1 MRKVLGILLAVL
13 SVCGSALAA
22 DEYKIDPNHSS
33 VNFSVT
39 HMVVSTV
46 NGRFAAYEGKIV
58 YDEKDPS
65 KSSVN
70 VTIQTAS
77 ITTDNPARDNHL
89 RSPDFL
95 DAQNNPTITFQSKSV
110 ERKGDNYVAHGTLTI
125 RGVSKD
131 VDLPFELKGPVDTG
145 KGKIVGAHAS
155 LAINRKDYNV
165 SWSGTMDKGQLVVSN
180 EVKIDLNVE
189 AHQAPPAP
197 AQGK

>member
-1 MRKVLGILLAVL
+1 
-13 SVCGSALAA
+13 LAA

-46 NGRFAAYEGKIV
+46 NGRFATYEGKIV
-58 YDEKDPS
+58 YDEKDPA

-77 ITTDNPARDNHL
+77 INTDNQSRDNHL
-89 RSPDFL
+89 RSADFL

-110 ERKGDNYVAHGTLTI
+110 EKKGDNYVAHGTLTI
-125 RGVSKD
+125 RGVSKS

-145 KGKIVGAHAS
+145 KGKIMGVHAG
-155 LAINRKDYNV
+155 LTINRKDYNV
-165 SWSGTMDKGQLVVSN
+165 SWSGTMDQGQLVVSN
-180 EVKIDLNVE
+180 DVKIDLNVE